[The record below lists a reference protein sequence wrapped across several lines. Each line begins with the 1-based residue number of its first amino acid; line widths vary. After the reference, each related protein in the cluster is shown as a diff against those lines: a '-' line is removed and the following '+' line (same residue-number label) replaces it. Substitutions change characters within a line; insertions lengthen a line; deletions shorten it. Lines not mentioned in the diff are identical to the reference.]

1 MIRKTL
7 KTHKYNSEDS
17 FKLDLVTNDEN
28 KSYLELYFQT
38 RVMDSRT
45 GQMKLH
51 QCGTQYFAKDKSD
64 EAEMDF
70 QNRVKRTNT
79 LFSYT
84 LEEVLAVS

>member
-38 RVMDSRT
+38 TVMDSRT

-51 QCGTQYFAKDKSD
+51 QCGIQYFAKDNAD

-70 QNRVKRTNT
+70 NNRVKRTNT